1 MAATGTAA
9 EAASEG
15 PALGDSAA
23 VSALA
28 ERERER
34 FCVWERERERNLCV
48 GERKRE
54 KKVVTGRL
62 IEIIQVTAKPRIS
75 SDIRFSSRVTSA

>member
-1 MAATGTAA
+1 MYRRAGRSVGGRDRPGTAA

-28 ERERER
+28 EREREI
-34 FCVWERERERNLCV
+34 LCV

-75 SDIRFSSRVTSA
+75 

>member
-1 MAATGTAA
+1 MAATGTVAGAA
-9 EAASEG
+9 QAG
-15 PALGDSAA
+15 PARGDSAA

-28 ERERER
+28 EREREI
-34 FCVWERERERNLCV
+34 LCV

-54 KKVVTGRL
+54 EKVVTGRL

-75 SDIRFSSRVTSA
+75 